1 MASHTFGALTLDLP
15 GEWEDQTIL
24 TFVKRPKAR
33 MATAAVQDMNRNLI
47 ISRAWADGTCDVHD
61 LAATHLE
68 GLKAAIP
75 DLEVLKED
83 TAEIAGA
90 PSPLREVLSATW
102 RRRSMCRPYPSTF
115 VGIWSRRSI
124 TINGARPFSRR
135 PEAGPGPLRSRTT
148 SASSITTVVI
158 SPGRLTRTSR
168 ASTYH

>member
-47 ISRAWADGTCDVHD
+47 ISRAWADGTFDVHD

-90 PSPLREVLSATW
+90 PALLREVRFATPSSGIAQQLHVFVVRGELALTCVGTGSAGMAFQW
-102 RRRSMCRPYPSTF
+102 LRKEML
-115 VGIWSRRSI
+115 GILESLQVQ
-124 TINGARPFSRR
+124 A
-135 PEAGPGPLRSRTT
+135 
-148 SASSITTVVI
+148 
-158 SPGRLTRTSR
+158 
-168 ASTYH
+168 